1 MLRLNSASRG
11 GRSRIIGGLV
21 ARQGSTGRPFFLAV
35 ILAAAGASLTLL
47 ASGPTFAQSQYTF
60 SQRNQKTMIKVME
73 AIEEGN
79 IEEARDELES
89 VNLRRARPYGRA
101 RVLQMLGTFDA
112 QDERYE
118 PALENLK
125 GALAE
130 EALPPEDQ
138 LRVLFL
144 VGQLQTM
151 LERYDEAVATLE
163 SWIAQVEE
171 PAPSSYY
178 TLAVA
183 YYQAGRLDDAVAPAA
198 KAIEVSDD
206 PRESWYRLLLSLRL
220 TREEY
225 EEALALLD
233 DMILKYPSR
242 VYWQQM
248 AAIYSELGKLGKSL
262 AVQQLARM
270 EGFITE
276 DRDLMRLAQMLMM
289 EGLPHRGAEVLEEGL
304 ESGSI
309 EPTQQAYQTYS
320 DTLLQSREWAKAIEP
335 LSKAAEL
342 DDGGSLYLRLAQ
354 VNLQL
359 GRWSGAREALD
370 KAFERGGL
378 PDEGQAHILY
388 GIAAAN
394 DKQWDTA
401 VRAFQRAERF
411 EGTADTAGKW
421 IEYVQREKKRLGGG

>member
-1 MLRLNSASRG
+1 VLG
-11 GRSRIIGGLV
+11 V
-21 ARQGSTGRPFFLAV
+21 ALAV
-35 ILAAAGASLTLL
+35 AGASLTLL
-47 ASGPTFAQSQYTF
+47 AGGPTLAQSQYTF
-60 SQRNQKTMIKVME
+60 SERNQKTMIKVME
-73 AIEEGN
+73 AIEEGD
-79 IEEARDELES
+79 IEEAKRELES
-89 VNLRRARPYGRA
+89 INLRRARPYGRA
-101 RVLQMLGTFDA
+101 RVLQMLGTFAA
-112 QDERYE
+112 QDEQYE

-163 SWIAQVEE
+163 SWISQVEE

-198 KAIEVSDD
+198 KAIEISDD

-225 EEALALLD
+225 QEALALLD

-262 AVQQLARM
+262 AVQQLAKM

-304 ESGSI
+304 KSGSI

-359 GRWSGAREALD
+359 GRWSGARQALD

-411 EGTADTAGKW
+411 DGTADTASKW
-421 IEYVQREKKRLGGG
+421 IQYVEREKQRLGGG

>member
-1 MLRLNSASRG
+1 MLMMNSASLGRG
-11 GRSRIIGGLV
+11 SSAFEGRVG
-21 ARQGSTGRPFFLAV
+21 RQGSTRSTPFPSIV
-35 ILAAAGASLTLL
+35 LAAVGASLTLL
-47 ASGPTFAQSQYTF
+47 ASGSAFAQSQYTF

-73 AIEEGN
+73 AIEEGD
-79 IEEARDELES
+79 IEEARRELES

-112 QDERYE
+112 QDEQYE
-118 PALENLK
+118 SALEHLK
-125 GALAE
+125 GALVE
-130 EALPPEDQ
+130 EALPPDDQ

-144 VGQLQTM
+144 VGQLQTL
-151 LERYDEAVATLE
+151 LERYDAAVATLE
-163 SWIAQVEE
+163 SWISQVET
-171 PAPSSYY
+171 PAPRSYY

-198 KAIEVSDD
+198 KAIEISDD
-206 PRESWYRLLLSLRL
+206 PEESWYRLLLSLRL

-225 EEALALLD
+225 EEALGLLD

-248 AAIYSELGKLGKSL
+248 ASIYSELGKLGKSL
-262 AVQQLARM
+262 AVQQLAKM

-304 ESGSI
+304 ENGSI

-320 DTLLQSREWAKAIEP
+320 DTLLQSREWAKAVEP

-359 GRWSGAREALD
+359 GRWSGARQALD

-401 VRAFQRAERF
+401 VRAFEKAERF

-421 IEYVQREKKRLGGG
+421 IEYVNREKKRLGGG

>member
-1 MLRLNSASRG
+1 MRMLNSASRD
-11 GRSRIIGGLV
+11 GRSGIFGLCIGCSRATSRTSLLSV
-21 ARQGSTGRPFFLAV
+21 VLAV
-35 ILAAAGASLTLL
+35 AGASLTLL
-47 ASGPTFAQSQYTF
+47 ASGPTLAQSQYTF
-60 SQRNQKTMIKVME
+60 SERNQKTMIKVMD
-73 AIEEGN
+73 AVQEGN
-79 IEEARDELES
+79 VEEAKNLLES
-89 VNLRRARPYGRA
+89 INLRRARPYGRA
-101 RVLQMLGTFDA
+101 RVHQMLGTFAA
-112 QDERYE
+112 QEEQYE
-118 PALENLK
+118 PALEHLK
-125 GALAE
+125 ASLAE
-130 EALPPEDQ
+130 ESLPPEDQ

-163 SWIAQVEE
+163 SWISQVED

-183 YYQAGRLDDAVAPAA
+183 YYQAGRLEDAVAPAA
-198 KAIEVSDD
+198 KAIEIADE
-206 PRESWYRLLLSLRL
+206 PKEAWYRLLLSLRL

-225 EEALALLD
+225 QEALALLD
-233 DMILKYPSR
+233 DMILKFPSR

-262 AVQQLARM
+262 AVQQLAKM

-304 ESGSI
+304 KNGSI
-309 EPTQQAYQTYS
+309 EPTQQVYQTYS

-359 GRWSGAREALD
+359 GRWRGARDALD

-401 VRAFQRAERF
+401 VRAFQNAERF
-411 EGTADTAGKW
+411 EGTADTASKW
-421 IEYVQREKKRLGGG
+421 IQYVEREKQRLSGG